1 MSTDIF
7 MFAEVKTNGC
17 WEAVCDPNDSDNYDD
32 WIFTRGQDYP
42 FFAVLA
48 GVRNYEGYEPI
59 SNPKGL
65 PKEASFIIR
74 RESQK
79 DRDIARYHSY
89 YTLSELKNY
98 NWTGLPKI
106 KGYVIKEEYEN
117 AMSENGDRLYSTWN
131 EHMLP
136 VLQKQGKE
144 VIEIFENPAEES
156 VKEVIHNLTAI
167 KEHFKVQENQVRIV
181 FWFIG

>member
-1 MSTDIF
+1 M
-7 MFAEVKTNGC
+7 
-17 WEAVCDPNDSDNYDD
+17 
-32 WIFTRGQDYP
+32 
-42 FFAVLA
+42 
-48 GVRNYEGYEPI
+48 
-59 SNPKGL
+59 
-65 PKEASFIIR
+65 
-74 RESQK
+74 
-79 DRDIARYHSY
+79 
-89 YTLSELKNY
+89 
-98 NWTGLPKI
+98 PKI